1 MGRRNT
7 KLIVGPKTYRMRAP
21 NSHICHKADPAALQL
36 GEWWAGRWGQAV
48 LLRNQGGST
57 HTTLL
62 RVPIVPQLHWAQ
74 EAGHQGCMTSVSHL
88 CLTQCLLQG
97 RGSDQ
102 WMWLKVMYYCISG
115 METGITGRKKGLEM
129 RSKGTAHHKR
139 CQDEILAQDS
149 SVCTQIPAPTTDLTI
164 SEQQVEA
171 QLLQSPLE
179 IRRIY
184 RLCFQYLISILL
196 CSILLMPAAYHLL
209 NILLPTHFPELWT
222 QTIKGPELFISAQET
237 ERHRL
242 LPVEARRSDWDPST
256 AWTGCVT
263 FRNYLSFQLNTLS
276 VKWRG

>member
-1 MGRRNT
+1 MMSWEVRSGC
-7 KLIVGPKTYRMRAP
+7 AP
-21 NSHICHKADPAALQL
+21 PEPRWLHPHHTAQGSYSSPAALSPRGWAPGL
-36 GEWWAGRWGQAV
+36 HDFCIPLVPDTVSPTGERI
-48 LLRNQGGST
+48 R
-57 HTTLL
+57 
-62 RVPIVPQLHWAQ
+62 
-74 EAGHQGCMTSVSHL
+74 SVS
-88 CLTQCLLQG
+88 
-97 RGSDQ
+97 
-102 WMWLKVMYYCISG
+102 WLKVMYYCISG

-196 CSILLMPAAYHLL
+196 CPILLMPAAYHLL

-242 LPVEARRSDWDPST
+242 LPVEVRRSDGDPST

-263 FRNYLSFQLNTLS
+263 FRNYLSFQLNSLS